1 MRLTRLTLAGLVV
14 AALSSLP
21 ALAADFEVKMLN
33 KGSDG
38 SPMVFEPALTQIQP
52 GDTVHFIAASK
63 GHNAETI
70 PGMFPEGAEAF
81 KSPIGK
87 DFSFT
92 FKKDGIYGIRCTP
105 HYGMGMVAMIVVGE
119 PTNLDEAK
127 GVKQP
132 GKAADRFEAIFTQL
146 GAAK

>member
-1 MRLTRLTLAGLVV
+1 MRLTKLTLASIAL
-14 AALSSLP
+14 AALTSLP

-38 SPMVFEPALTQIQP
+38 STMVFEPALTKIQP

-63 GHNAETI
+63 GHNAETV
-70 PGMFPEGAEAF
+70 PGMFPEGFEAF

-87 DFSFT
+87 DFTVT
-92 FKKDGIYGIRCTP
+92 FDKDGVYGIRCTP

-127 GVKQP
+127 SVKQP
-132 GKAADRFEAIFTQL
+132 GKAAERFDKLYAELEAGQ
-146 GAAK
+146 

>member
-14 AALSSLP
+14 AALSSIP

-70 PGMFPEGAEAF
+70 PGMFPEGTEAF

-92 FKKDGIYGIRCTP
+92 FEKDGIYGIRCTP

-119 PTNLDEAK
+119 PTNLDEAR

-132 GKAADRFEAIFTQL
+132 GKAADRFEALFTQL
-146 GAAK
+146 EAAK

>member
-38 SPMVFEPALTQIQP
+38 SPMVFEPALTKIQP

-70 PGMFPEGAEAF
+70 PGMFPEGAESF

-92 FKKDGIYGIRCTP
+92 FEKDGIYGIRCTP
-105 HYGMGMVAMIVVGE
+105 HYGMGMVALIVVGK
-119 PTNLDEAK
+119 PVNLEQAK
-127 GVKQP
+127 AVKQV
-132 GKAADRFEAIFTQL
+132 GKAKKVF
-146 GAAK
+146 AALLAEVPAGN

>member
-38 SPMVFEPALTQIQP
+38 SPMVFEPALTKIQP

-70 PGMFPEGAEAF
+70 PGMFPEGAESF

-92 FKKDGIYGIRCTP
+92 FEKDGIYGIRCTP

-146 GAAK
+146 EAAK